1 MLIRFLLKTSVLP
14 VLLTLL
20 LLHAPTSLS
29 SSPSSTSDIPHDFIS
44 CAFLT
49 VEQLTILQ
57 LAQRGISQQV
67 ALETLPLS
75 RAKAKERIATVYS
88 LLDREGILNAYSLIN
103 SNYARCSKLVY
114 EAKGAPAKDLL
125 EYPYY
130 YCAGENKI
138 RYEIILRINE
148 SFDLDRVLSET
159 PDSHFDVAI
168 QYFKLVENK
177 GLLASFDYTANNLK
191 ACIQQIE

>member
-1 MLIRFLLKTSVLP
+1 M
-14 VLLTLL
+14 L

-29 SSPSSTSDIPHDFIS
+29 SSPASTSDISHDFIS

-75 RAKAKERIATVYS
+75 RAKAKERIAGVYS

-114 EAKGAPAKDLL
+114 EAKGVPAKDLL

-130 YCAGENKI
+130 FCAGENKI

-148 SFDLDRVLSET
+148 SFDIDRVLKET

-168 QYFKLVENK
+168 QYFKLIENK

-191 ACIQQIE
+191 ACIEQIE